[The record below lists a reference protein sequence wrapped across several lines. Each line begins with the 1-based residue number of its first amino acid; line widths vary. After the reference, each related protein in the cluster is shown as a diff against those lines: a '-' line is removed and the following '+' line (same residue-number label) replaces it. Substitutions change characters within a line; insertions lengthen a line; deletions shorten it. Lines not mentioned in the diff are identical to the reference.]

1 MIVCKFGGTSV
12 ADATAINRVIDIIAA
27 KRDAQPVVVVSALGG
42 ATNQLLDL
50 AHKAAAGDLLG
61 AMQIIEQL
69 RDRHLSVAAHLLGD
83 SQDGKDIAVEIG
95 GSFDELAHLAEAFR
109 TLGYLTPRSLDAVAA
124 VGELLSSQ
132 IVAAAFRQ
140 RGIDASFVDARD
152 VILTND
158 VFTRADPD
166 AEGIAAGCR
175 AHVLPHLQAGR
186 IPVLGGFVGATPQ
199 RITTTL
205 GRGGSD
211 YSASLVGAAID
222 ASAIEIWTDVDG
234 MLTADP
240 RVIPQAQLIDRIGF
254 EEAAEL
260 AAFGAK
266 VLHPA
271 TIAPAVQRGIPVYVF
286 NSRNP
291 TGTGTMIAFDAP
303 RLPVRAIAGKRNTTL
318 VKLRSTRMLLAPGF
332 LRRVFEVFENHR
344 TSVDVVTTSEVSV
357 SVTLDDESQLSAILQ
372 DLADFGDVAVN
383 RRAGVIAI
391 VGAGI
396 ADGSTA
402 IGRAIAALGPIPVHM
417 ASLSATGI
425 NFTLVIDDEH
435 VVPAMQRLHAVFF
448 EGGDSGT

>member
-12 ADATAINRVIDIIAA
+12 ADAAAITRVVDIVTA
-27 KRDAQPVVVVSALGG
+27 KLEQQPVVVVSALGG

-50 AHKAAAGDLLG
+50 AHKAANGELL
-61 AMQIIEQL
+61 AALQILEQL
-69 RDRHLSVAAHLLGD
+69 RERHLREAQALLAGTPD
-83 SQDGKDIAVEIG
+83 ADELALEIG
-95 GSFDELAHLAEAFR
+95 SAFEELAHLAEAFR
-109 TLGYLTPRSLDAVAA
+109 TLGYLAPRSLDAVAA

-140 RGIDASFVDARD
+140 RGFPGVFVDARD
-152 VILTND
+152 VMRTND
-158 VFTRADPD
+158 FFTRAEPD
-166 AEGIAAGCR
+166 TDAIEQACR
-175 AHVLPHLQAGR
+175 DRIVPLLQQQR
-186 IPVLGGFVGATPQ
+186 IPVLGGFVGSTSA
-199 RITTTL
+199 RVTTTL

-211 YSASLVGAAID
+211 YSASLIGAAID
-222 ASAIEIWTDVDG
+222 AAGIEIWTDVDG

-240 RVIPQAQLIDRIGF
+240 RVIPGARLIERISF

-291 TGTGTMIAFDAP
+291 GGQGTMIAFDAP
-303 RLPVRAIAGKRNTTL
+303 RLPVRAIAGKRSTTMI
-318 VKLRSTRMLLAPGF
+318 KLRSSRMLLAPGF
-332 LRRVFEVFENHR
+332 LRRVFEVFETHR

-357 SVTLDDESQLSAILQ
+357 SVTLDGTNHLAAILQ
-372 DLADFGDVAVN
+372 DLATFGDVSVERRSGVVAV
-383 RRAGVIAI
+383 

-396 ADGSTA
+396 ADGSA
-402 IGRAIAALGPIPVHM
+402 ALAQALGALGPIPVHM

-425 NFTLVIDDEH
+425 NFTLVIDDEQ
-435 VVPAMQRLHAVFF
+435 VVPAMRRLHAAFF
-448 EGGDSGT
+448 EQPA